1 MDLHQLYPRETITRP
16 TILDMRRDGVFMAQ
30 HYLHPNRV
38 LFTKNGMPTL
48 CRLLNESQGRFPVTK
63 QQFYFVCWG
72 DNAHTRGW
80 TVRFLRTTQFDELRR
95 SHPSMEWV
103 EAPKK
108 G

>member
-30 HYLHPNRV
+30 HYLHLNRV

-48 CRLLNESQGRFPVTK
+48 CRRLNESQGRFPVAK
-63 QQFYFVCWG
+63 QQLYFACWG
-72 DNAHTRGW
+72 NTAHSRGW

-95 SHPSMEWV
+95 SHPFVEWV

-108 G
+108 S